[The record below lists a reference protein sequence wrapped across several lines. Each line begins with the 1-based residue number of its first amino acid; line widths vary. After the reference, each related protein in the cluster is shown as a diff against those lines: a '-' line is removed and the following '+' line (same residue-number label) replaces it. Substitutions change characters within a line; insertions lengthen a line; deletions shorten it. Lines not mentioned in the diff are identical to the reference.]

1 MPSFR
6 VTKMLEQI
14 TGKSTKR
21 YYLKGNLVDLSE
33 DVYNVL
39 KDYYL
44 IIDLDEN
51 NNTYQITP
59 YNGEIFVE
67 GQYEQK

>member
-1 MPSFR
+1 
-6 VTKMLEQI
+6 MLEQI
-14 TGKSTKR
+14 TGKSTKG

-44 IIDLDEN
+44 IMDLDEN

-59 YNGEIFVE
+59 YSGEIFVE
-67 GQYEQK
+67 GQYEQKW

>member
-1 MPSFR
+1 
-6 VTKMLEQI
+6 MLEQI

-44 IIDLDEN
+44 IMDLDEN

>member
-1 MPSFR
+1 
-6 VTKMLEQI
+6 MLEQI

-44 IIDLDEN
+44 IMDLDEN

-67 GQYEQK
+67 GQYEQKW